1 MFSSTWTTGA
11 ALGLIF
17 LTQGAKADEAS
28 EAILAQEADKV
39 NELFHNFIFV
49 ICGVV
54 AAIFVTWRILIV
66 SVKYMRQ
73 LVCLTNEKQ
82 RYFQRP
88 YKNYASLKK
97 YLIYAPIFHKR
108 HNREFQLS
116 TAMNMG
122 VLPTRF
128 QLFGLT
134 AYIGT
139 NIALCLVRIHWDQSL
154 SVVAVEM
161 RHRSGILAVVNMIPL
176 FIMATRNNP
185 LIHWLDISFDTFN
198 LLHRWFGRIVLIE
211 TLLHTFSWIVSTVHH
226 KGWATVAAAF
236 QGSEMMMFGLIGA
249 VAMVAITIQ
258 SLSFVRHAF
267 YETFKYLH
275 IGLAILILVGVWY
288 HLKLA
293 GLPQTRFL
301 IGAIVIWALERTVRV
316 LIVLYRNVGRGGTKA
331 LCEALPGNAVRVTLD
346 VARPWTFTPGQ
357 HAYLYMPSI
366 GLFTSH
372 PFSVAWSQEEED
384 PLAGDGLVGNRQDVL
399 AIRKTTMS
407 FVIRART
414 GFTNTLLQKAEAA
427 PEGKMFTK
435 CFVEGPYGGAHL
447 MRSYGTV
454 VLFAGGIGITHQVP
468 HVRDLVTGYANGTV
482 AARKVLLVWIIQ
494 SPEHLEWIRPWMT
507 EILAMDKRR
516 DILRIM
522 LFISRPRS
530 TKEIHSPS
538 ATVQM
543 FPGRPNIETLLDMEV
558 ENQVG
563 AMGVSVCGSGSLS
576 DDVRSAARSRQHK
589 SNIDFVEEAFTW

>member
-17 LTQGAKADEAS
+17 LAQGAKADEAS

-226 KGWATVAAAF
+226 EGWATVAAAF
-236 QGSEMMMFGLIGA
+236 QGSEMMMFGLI
-249 VAMVAITIQ
+249 V
-258 SLSFVRHAF
+258 SSNF
-267 YETFKYLH
+267 
-275 IGLAILILVGVWY
+275 
-288 HLKLA
+288 
-293 GLPQTRFL
+293 
-301 IGAIVIWALERTVRV
+301 
-316 LIVLYRNVGRGGTKA
+316 
-331 LCEALPGNAVRVTLD
+331 
-346 VARPWTFTPGQ
+346 
-357 HAYLYMPSI
+357 PSI
-366 GLFTSH
+366 C
-372 PFSVAWSQEEED
+372 
-384 PLAGDGLVGNRQDVL
+384 PLVKRQ
-399 AIRKTTMS
+399 
-407 FVIRART
+407 
-414 GFTNTLLQKAEAA
+414 NTDY
-427 PEGKMFTK
+427 F
-435 CFVEGPYGGAHL
+435 
-447 MRSYGTV
+447 
-454 VLFAGGIGITHQVP
+454 
-468 HVRDLVTGYANGTV
+468 
-482 AARKVLLVWIIQ
+482 
-494 SPEHLEWIRPWMT
+494 
-507 EILAMDKRR
+507 
-516 DILRIM
+516 
-522 LFISRPRS
+522 
-530 TKEIHSPS
+530 
-538 ATVQM
+538 
-543 FPGRPNIETLLDMEV
+543 
-558 ENQVG
+558 
-563 AMGVSVCGSGSLS
+563 
-576 DDVRSAARSRQHK
+576 
-589 SNIDFVEEAFTW
+589 